1 MHQQGARPPASQM
14 DRPTFLRLADDV
26 IRRVEDWLED
36 FDPEEV
42 DFTSADGVV
51 KIQFPGNKTYV
62 LNRQT
67 ATNQMWYAA
76 GVRAWHYDL
85 DADSGEWR
93 CDKDGHELFQRI
105 GETVSE
111 FLGRTVSVGEA

>member
-1 MHQQGARPPASQM
+1 M

-51 KIQFPGNKTYV
+51 KIQFPGNRTYV

-85 DADSGEWR
+85 DDASGEWR
-93 CDKDGHELFQRI
+93 CDKDGHELFGRI

-111 FLGRTVSVGEA
+111 LLGRAVSVGEV